1 MGDRVITPTIRLGKS
16 VKSPIRK
23 YVTNPLFNLIKDLT
37 NYSVFRS
44 VYYSLDK
51 PVRDSINNSTIRL

>member
-1 MGDRVITPTIRLGKS
+1 MRNKVITPRIKLGKP

-37 NYSVFRS
+37 NYSVYRS

-51 PVRDSINNSTIRL
+51 PVRDSINNSMIRL